1 MTSSSGNRSS
11 LSIEYS
17 FADFN
22 SARLDAVL
30 AELEREIGGKRA
42 PYGQRPGAIVLV
54 TFLELTLT
62 WVVGSTLSQLSKKY
76 AEVLLDADSIKK
88 IGESHRVELRN
99 YYSTAKHWINS
110 IIHSVERIR
119 SITPIFTLKD
129 HEKCLALVFGL
140 PNGARCYVDLNHFR
154 MTATML
160 KRIPQAVLNT
170 LLYANKYGLPEDV
183 RVA

>member
-42 PYGQRPGAIVLV
+42 PYGQRPGAIDLV

-62 WVVGSTLSQLSKKY
+62 CVVGSTLPQLFKKY
-76 AEVLLDADSIKK
+76 AEGFLDADSIKK
-88 IGESHRVELRN
+88 IDESHRVELRN
-99 YYSTAKHWINS
+99 WYSTAKHWINS
-110 IIHSVERIR
+110 IIHSLNA
-119 SITPIFTLKD
+119 SGALLQSLHLKT
-129 HEKCLALVFGL
+129 KKNALPLCLAFQ
-140 PNGARCYVDLNHFR
+140 
-154 MTATML
+154 TE
-160 KRIPQAVLNT
+160 Q
-170 LLYANKYGLPEDV
+170 DV
-183 RVA
+183 M